1 MSHSSYH
8 SMIVP
13 PYPNQTCRTLHTV
26 LYSATLYIL
35 AQVRHFQA
43 RFLNR
48 SCPHKRL
55 EKGWKTVFPNLSN
68 LFSRWQ
74 FLSAFFDLDG
84 RDQESSRTF
93 QHKETL
99 HFRAFARTSETT
111 HLMAKVIA
119 NLSEQVKCWPHSWLV
134 FHVFVNL
141 PEGNLFMPAKK
152 AVYTGSPLSGFPI
165 VVLGRVVWFLPIC
178 HDLRLRC
185 PGELHWQ
192 TWRRN

>member
-13 PYPNQTCRTLHTV
+13 PYPNLTCRTLHTV

-48 SCPHKRL
+48 SCPHKLL

-68 LFSRWQ
+68 FFSRWQ

-93 QHKETL
+93 QHTETL

-111 HLMAKVIA
+111 QFIGTSDMLATFMVGFPCLRSICRWVTYFC
-119 NLSEQVKCWPHSWLV
+119 QPFLV
-134 FHVFVNL
+134 FHR
-141 PEGNLFMPAKK
+141 G
-152 AVYTGSPLSGFPI
+152 
-165 VVLGRVVWFLPIC
+165 W
-178 HDLRLRC
+178 
-185 PGELHWQ
+185 
-192 TWRRN
+192 